1 MTGDGRGVLYPA
13 GMPTLHRLPPPGRVS
28 SLVRW
33 FWIPEWDIAPGR
45 VSRQEL
51 LAFAACNLAVEP
63 TLVGLAGPT
72 TRRSHRDLTGRQRVR
87 ASRLGWTVGALLRPA
102 AVPHLTSDPYALR
115 DRYQSLDLPDL
126 HRSVAAAMTGQGKG
140 DLRRARAVE
149 AFTDWLVAT
158 LPPPDAGGLLANAL
172 AELVDGDPSVLQ
184 VQDAAARLNVSA
196 RTLQRLAR
204 RHVGLSP
211 AAMIRWRRLQE
222 AAERLRTNPG
232 ADLATVAAELGYA
245 DQAHLC
251 GDFRAVLGCTPSSY
265 RASCLTK
272 G

>member
-1 MTGDGRGVLYPA
+1 MTGRGVLYPA
-13 GMPTLHRLPPPGRVS
+13 AMPTLHRLPPPGRVS

-45 VSRQEL
+45 ASRQEL
-51 LAFAACNLAVEP
+51 LAFPACNLAVEP

-72 TRRSHRDLTGRQRVR
+72 TRRSHRDLAGR
-87 ASRLGWTVGALLRPA
+87 GWTVGALLRPA
-102 AVPHLTSDPYALR
+102 AVPHLTTDPYVLR
-115 DRYQSLDLPDL
+115 DRYQALDLPDL
-126 HRSVAAAMTGQGKG
+126 HRTVAAAVTGRGEG
-140 DLRRARAVE
+140 GPAPRPCRRGVHRLAGRDAAR
-149 AFTDWLVAT
+149 
-158 LPPPDAGGLLANAL
+158 PPDADGLRANAL

-184 VQDAAARLNVSA
+184 VQDAASRLNVSA

-211 AAMIRWRRLQE
+211 AAMIRRRRLQE

-265 RASCLTK
+265 RASCPTK
-272 G
+272 S

>member
-13 GMPTLHRLPPPGRVS
+13 AMPTLHRLPAPGCVS

-51 LAFAACNLAVEP
+51 LAFPACNLAVEP

-72 TRRSHRDLTGRQRVR
+72 TRRSHRDLVGR
-87 ASRLGWTVGALLRPA
+87 GWTVGALLRPA
-102 AVPHLTSDPYALR
+102 AVPHLTTDPYALR

-126 HRSVAAAMTGQGKG
+126 HRTVATAMTGQGEG
-140 DLRRARAVE
+140 DLRRAHAVE

-158 LPPPDAGGLLANAL
+158 LPPPDADGLLANAL
-172 AELVDGDPSVLQ
+172 AELVDGDPTVLQ
-184 VQDAAARLNVSA
+184 VQDAASRLNVSA

-211 AAMIRWRRLQE
+211 AAMIRRRRLQE
-222 AAERLRTNPG
+222 AAERLRTNPD
-232 ADLATVAAELGYA
+232 ADLATVAVELGYA
-245 DQAHLC
+245 DHAHLS
-251 GDFRAVLGCTPSSY
+251 GDFRAVLGFTPSSY
-265 RASCLTK
+265 RASCPTK
-272 G
+272 A